1 MPMRATHPMT
11 SRFGW
16 LDADEQQRRTM
27 MEVIALFRDEGT
39 LDEIGIG
46 TVRDTIANAL
56 FPGLSVVHTRLR
68 YALFI
73 PWLVEDAVRNARSST
88 GAADRLRRLE
98 IKLIES
104 LLAGTDGLTDA
115 ESSGV
120 IGSRSRE
127 RLQRMPSAIYWG
139 TLKTWGIRS
148 WDESINGFMRRSIGL
163 RSAATSRPA
172 TDDPEARDA
181 FNVSG
186 FDPGLPTRPDDLLI
200 TADFRLTSD
209 ETEYLAHRIRLSTAG
224 TMFAWLVDHPPTTS
238 VDYIWDVPGIDSAP
252 GPAAELANHGRR
264 FSALVDGATVLYN
277 LLLAEQSARPGL
289 ADDYRDLLATWS
301 AALAADGVL
310 DGWDQR
316 EFWDVIRWH
325 NPRVSERTRAFVDQW
340 RAVVEASPDIAEDH
354 TGRDLITFRE
364 RQLKGARARIG
375 NRAAIDAWG
384 GASGLGRLNYR
395 WPTVQQMIFDLH
407 PEVLDART

>member
-1 MPMRATHPMT
+1 MT
-11 SRFGW
+11 SHFGW

-46 TVRDTIANAL
+46 TVRDTIANTL

-68 YALFI
+68 YALFV
-73 PWLVEDAVRNARSST
+73 PWLVEEAVRNARSSAD
-88 GAADRLRRLE
+88 AAARLRRLE

-104 LLAGTDGLTDA
+104 LLAGTDGLADA

-127 RLQRMPSAIYWG
+127 HLQRMPSAIYWG
-139 TLKTWGIRS
+139 TLMTWGIRS
-148 WDESINGFMRRSIGL
+148 WDESIDGFMRRSIGL
-163 RSAATSRPA
+163 RSAARSRPA
-172 TDDPEARDA
+172 ADDPEARDT

-186 FDPGLPTRPDDLLI
+186 FDAGLPTRPDDLLI
-200 TADFRLTSD
+200 RTDFLLTSD

-224 TMFAWLVDHPPTTS
+224 TMFAWLVDHPPTKG
-238 VDYIWDVPGIDSAP
+238 VDYVWDVPGIDSAP
-252 GPAAELANHGRR
+252 APAAELVEHGRR
-264 FSALVDGATVLYN
+264 FSALVDGATLLYN

-289 ADDYRDLLATWS
+289 ADDYRDRLATWS
-301 AALAADGVL
+301 AALAAERVL

-316 EFWDVIRWH
+316 AFWDVIRRH

-340 RAVVEASPDIAEDH
+340 RAVVERAPDVADDRAARE
-354 TGRDLITFRE
+354 LIRFRE

-407 PEVLDART
+407 PEVLDARS